1 MCTHTHSSMFVLH
14 YIKWLKYTLHLT
26 KIEGL
31 DKAEMKVYYTQVF
44 LYTNICICNI
54 IQWKKYNNTYI
65 CSYYATQRCSRDVWI
80 LCWRTLFHE
89 NYWWWVDGWVGWSCV
104 SSPTLVILWF
114 CDSIKLKMIL
124 LIFFICFSW
133 RIARHQKNIV
143 LLQPCYPWQLLSIG

>member
-54 IQWKKYNNTYI
+54 IQWKNI
-65 CSYYATQRCSRDVWI
+65 II
-80 LCWRTLFHE
+80 LI
-89 NYWWWVDGWVGWSCV
+89 YV
-104 SSPTLVILWF
+104 
-114 CDSIKLKMIL
+114 
-124 LIFFICFSW
+124 LIMLHRGVQGMFRSEE
-133 RIARHQKNIV
+133 RV
-143 LLQPCYPWQLLSIG
+143 